1 MMTQMRLKRLR
12 SMDKEHEQVSSSSN
26 NIFSPD
32 KELQVSE
39 NYLQLTEACESE
51 SLNISGSVSTTMC
64 NEQEKA
70 TPVEDILMVNDH
82 ITNEDQIQ
90 REEFPDADSQSKIN
104 QLIQE
109 LEEYKLSN
117 QHLQSQLQET
127 KALQT
132 RPTITKE
139 KLQENEYMLTYYTA
153 LLNYE
158 TLTLVFELAQKVMPN
173 SKEHGN
179 RKLTNFEEFLLV
191 LIKLRLNLQN
201 KDLGYRFKVSKS
213 SVSQIIHKW
222 LNILYHALRFLI
234 RWPSREELRATLPE
248 SFQENSATQL

>member
-1 MMTQMRLKRLR
+1 MMIQMRLKRLR

-39 NYLQLTEACESE
+39 NYLQQTEACENE
-51 SLNISGSVSTTMC
+51 SLNMSGSVSTTMC
-64 NEQEKA
+64 YEQENA

-82 ITNEDQIQ
+82 ITNEDQMQ

-127 KALQT
+127 KALQI

-139 KLQENEYMLTYYTA
+139 KLQENED
-153 LLNYE
+153 
-158 TLTLVFELAQKVMPN
+158 
-173 SKEHGN
+173 
-179 RKLTNFEEFLLV
+179 
-191 LIKLRLNLQN
+191 IC
-201 KDLGYRFKVSKS
+201 
-213 SVSQIIHKW
+213 
-222 LNILYHALRFLI
+222 
-234 RWPSREELRATLPE
+234 
-248 SFQENSATQL
+248 